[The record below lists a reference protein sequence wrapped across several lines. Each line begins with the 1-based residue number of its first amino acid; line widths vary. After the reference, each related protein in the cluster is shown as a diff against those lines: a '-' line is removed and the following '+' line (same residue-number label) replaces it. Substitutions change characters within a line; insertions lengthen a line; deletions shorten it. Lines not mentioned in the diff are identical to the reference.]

1 MSVQECGDF
10 SVFVAEFFIIEIDVL
25 ISSSAELIMPV
36 GVDCVGLEAV
46 VDALAGLGCK
56 LVVLNAE
63 FFVANVFIA
72 ARCSVGKM
80 IEFDVIVVLAFVTLV
95 DFCVSDDFCGTFDA
109 RSRWFV
115 DIVVIV
121 VEVAHGTIV
130 LVFKYDSLGTAFVQA
145 VFGGLDVELTTVGH
159 NKMFFLLGVGALITS
174 DGTVVAVAIDAVVG
188 GVDVTAVALLYMF
201 FVSASLYV
209 SLTCVRCCELD
220 SVARALAIGHTAFVS
235 A

>member
-10 SVFVAEFFIIEIDVL
+10 SVFVAEFFIIEIDDL
-25 ISSSAELIMPV
+25 ITPSAELIMPV

-56 LVVLNAE
+56 LVATVS
-63 FFVANVFIA
+63 IA
-72 ARCSVGKM
+72 ARYSVGKM
-80 IEFDVIVVLAFVTLV
+80 IEFDVIFVLAFVTLV
-95 DFCVSDDFCGTFDA
+95 DFCVSDDFCGPFDA
-109 RSRWFV
+109 RSSWFV

-174 DGTVVAVAIDAVVG
+174 DGAVVAVAIDAVVG

-220 SVARALAIGHTAFVS
+220 SVARALAIGHTAFVR

>member
-10 SVFVAEFFIIEIDVL
+10 SVFVAEFFIIEIDDL
-25 ISSSAELIMPV
+25 ITPSAELIMPV

-56 LVVLNAE
+56 LVATVS
-63 FFVANVFIA
+63 IA
-72 ARCSVGKM
+72 ARYSVGKM
-80 IEFDVIVVLAFVTLV
+80 IELDVIFVLAFVTLV
-95 DFCVSDDFCGTFDA
+95 DFCVGDDFCGLFDA
-109 RSRWFV
+109 SSSWFV

-121 VEVAHGTIV
+121 VEDAHGTIV

-145 VFGGLDVELTTVGH
+145 VFGDLDVELTTVGH

-220 SVARALAIGHTAFVS
+220 SVARALAIGHTAFVR